1 MEDIMSICRVHTTL
15 TAMQQELL
23 KRMLVVFPYLA
34 DLAHA
39 RVRLYLLRS
48 DKKSFVIAAEHW
60 PHTVYL
66 TPDAPTV
73 G

>member
-1 MEDIMSICRVHTTL
+1 MEDIMSICREHTTL

-23 KRMLVVFPYLA
+23 KRMLVVFPFLA

-60 PHTVYL
+60 PHTVFS
-66 TPDAPTV
+66 A
-73 G
+73 